1 MKYFVNADSFE
12 SLRKLLEDM
21 DLNIDE
27 VIVEEADE
35 ETARNFNSE
44 KGYIITEKAPERAA
58 RLTRRLLYLMG
69 FKARVRALETKD
81 TLSIEVEGE
90 DLGAVI
96 GSQGKT
102 LQSFQIILN
111 TILNRNAIN
120 RKAVVLDICDYRKK
134 REESIKALVKKKV
147 EEVRKTGKKV
157 ELNPMPPHERKL
169 VHMLV
174 SEENGVGSYSQGEEP
189 NRRVIIFPSSQ
200 ADSE

>member
-12 SLRKLLEDM
+12 SLIKLLEQM

-35 ETARNFNSE
+35 ETARSFNSE
-44 KGYIITEKAPERAA
+44 KGYIVTEKAPERAA

-69 FKARVRALETKD
+69 FKARVKAIETKD

-90 DLGAVI
+90 DLGAII

-102 LQSFQIILN
+102 LQSFQVILN
-111 TILNRNAIN
+111 KILNRNAIN
-120 RKAVVLDICDYRKK
+120 KKAVIVDICDYRKR
-134 REESIKALVKKKV
+134 REESIKALVKKKI
-147 EEVRKTGKKV
+147 EEVKRTGRRV
-157 ELNPMPPHERKL
+157 ELSPMPRHERKL

-174 SEENGVGSYSQGEEP
+174 SEESGVSSVSEGEEP
-189 NRRVIIFPSSQ
+189 NRKVIIFLSNETNSN
-200 ADSE
+200 